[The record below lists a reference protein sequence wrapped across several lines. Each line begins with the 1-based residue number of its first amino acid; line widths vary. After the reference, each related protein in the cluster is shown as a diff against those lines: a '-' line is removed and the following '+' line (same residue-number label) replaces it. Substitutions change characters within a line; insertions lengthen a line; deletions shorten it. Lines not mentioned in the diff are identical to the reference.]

1 MTRVT
6 AGGLKHKVT
15 KKKEDRGA
23 GNKGDIIVEQNSKSG
38 KKERMNLTK
47 LAGSKTVAQGVAATK
62 KYHKEH
68 PEISKKGRK
77 NNAKHS

>member
-1 MTRVT
+1 MTKVT

-23 GNKGDIIVEQNSKSG
+23 GNKGDIIVEQSSKSG

-47 LAGSKTVAQGVAATK
+47 LAGSKTVAQGVKATK

-68 PEISKKGRK
+68 PEIGRGRRNDK
-77 NNAKHS
+77 

>member
-1 MTRVT
+1 MAKVT

-23 GNKGDIIVEQNSKSG
+23 GDKGDIIVQQTSKSG
-38 KKERMNLTK
+38 KQERMNLTK
-47 LAGSKTVAQGVAATK
+47 LTGAKTVSQGVKATK

-68 PEISKKGRK
+68 PEISKGKRNG
-77 NNAKHS
+77 

>member
-1 MTRVT
+1 MAKVT

-23 GNKGDIIVEQNSKSG
+23 GKKGDIIVEQSSTTG

-47 LAGSKTVAQGVAATK
+47 LTGAKTVAQGIKATK
-62 KYHKEH
+62 DYHKKH
-68 PEISKKGRK
+68 PEIGKGKR
-77 NNAKHS
+77 NG

>member
-1 MTRVT
+1 MAKVT

-23 GNKGDIIVEQNSKSG
+23 GSKGDIIVEQNSKSG

-47 LAGSKTVAQGVAATK
+47 LAGSRTVKQGIKATK
-62 KYHKEH
+62 SYHKKH
-68 PEISKKGRK
+68 PGIGKGRR
-77 NNAKHS
+77 NG